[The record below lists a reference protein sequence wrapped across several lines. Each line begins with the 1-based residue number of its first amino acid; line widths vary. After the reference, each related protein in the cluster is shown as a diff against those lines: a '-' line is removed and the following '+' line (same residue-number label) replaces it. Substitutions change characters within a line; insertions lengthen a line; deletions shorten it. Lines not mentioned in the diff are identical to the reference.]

1 MTNIR
6 LYFSIKISLF
16 FILEQKYNMSYK
28 LLIFSVRIVLLIV
41 SNSTFCE
48 SSFENISEIFA
59 LILSREFPLG
69 KTNSCI
75 V

>member
-1 MTNIR
+1 M
-6 LYFSIKISLF
+6 L
-16 FILEQKYNMSYK
+16 YK